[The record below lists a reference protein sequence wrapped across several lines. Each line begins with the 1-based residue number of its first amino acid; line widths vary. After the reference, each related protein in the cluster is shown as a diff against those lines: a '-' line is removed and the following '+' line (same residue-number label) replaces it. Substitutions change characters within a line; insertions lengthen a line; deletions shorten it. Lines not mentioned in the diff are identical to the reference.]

1 MDYKTSLW
9 RRCQLY
15 WIGPMY
21 KLEKSDWEKVDVKK
35 AESWDREKEKK
46 KKKPIKALKLKQK
59 EMAFEVKSAQLQRT
73 VERERERERDEIIG
87 MWCNYSIY
95 KQSIWMPVQNL
106 GSRVRSLVWEVH
118 FQLQDIVFN
127 RYLLY
132 LFICAR
138 TKQNIQWQM
147 V

>member
-73 VERERERERDEIIG
+73 VERERDEIIG

-95 KQSIWMPVQNL
+95 KQSIWMLVQNL
-106 GSRVRSLVWEVH
+106 GSRVRSLVWGYI
-118 FQLQDIVFN
+118 FNYKMSSSIDI
-127 RYLLY
+127 YLL
-132 LFICAR
+132 ICAR